1 MIITEISILRIEL
14 DSTKTKG
21 KEVKQGKKNRN
32 LDSVGLWQC
41 FRLTCILWVSEYT
54 LSHVGKDSG
63 FEHRNLVSPHR
74 AHLKYNVC
82 CQSSEHITVT
92 WK

>member
-1 MIITEISILRIEL
+1 MIITEISILRIEFA
-14 DSTKTKG
+14 STKTK
-21 KEVKQGKKNRN
+21 EVKQDKKNRN
-32 LDSVGLWQC
+32 LDSVGLQQY
-41 FRLTCILWVSEYT
+41 FRLTCILWVSRYT
-54 LSHVGKDSG
+54 LSHAGRDSG

-82 CQSSEHITVT
+82 CQFSENITVT